1 MVFYKGLIPDGF
13 TLNMMFI
20 FMVGADSKSLFKNIF
35 LFAKYKPYVSRL
47 LFFLYVKTLF
57 LNWLSA
63 KTTLRQNF

>member
-35 LFAKYKPYVSRL
+35 FLPSISHMYQDFFFFCMSRH
-47 LFFLYVKTLF
+47 Y
-57 LNWLSA
+57 S
-63 KTTLRQNF
+63 

>member
-35 LFAKYKPYVSRL
+35 FCQV
-47 LFFLYVKTLF
+47 
-57 LNWLSA
+57 
-63 KTTLRQNF
+63 